1 MKNAVKKMFTV
12 EEVINILEDM
22 KNDLKIYGRNLDLN
36 HHIEIEESENYGN
49 SFTLEANISEYDV
62 TEQYVEI
69 ADEYIEGFIRDS
81 KLTN

>member
-1 MKNAVKKMFTV
+1 MKKQEKTFTV
-12 EEVINILEDM
+12 EQVINILEDM

-36 HHIEIEESENYGN
+36 HYIEIEESENYGN

-69 ADEYIEGFIRDS
+69 AEEYIDGFIRDS